1 MLRVET
7 EGAVATIT
15 LARPEVKN
23 ALDDQLIAALSAAFS
38 HLGPDIRAVVLT
50 GDGNAFCAGGDLQWM
65 RRAAN
70 YTEEE
75 NYRDAVKL
83 AELFRAIVECPAVVI
98 AKVHGAAFGGGC
110 GLVAAADV
118 AIAST
123 AALFAFSEVK
133 LGLVPATISRF
144 VIPKIGVGNARALFS
159 TGEAFGAERAL
170 QISLVHEVVESD
182 ELDEAAR
189 KKLKSILAAGPEA
202 VAISKKLAQQP
213 LMSIDESA
221 RLLARA
227 RAGDEARE
235 GVAAFLEKRPA
246 RFVQKL

>member
-98 AKVHGAAFGGGC
+98 ANYVIEKG
-110 GLVAAADV
+110 
-118 AIAST
+118 
-123 AALFAFSEVK
+123 K
-133 LGLVPATISRF
+133 PATTP
-144 VIPKIGVGNARALFS
+144 VK
-159 TGEAFGAERAL
+159 
-170 QISLVHEVVESD
+170 
-182 ELDEAAR
+182 
-189 KKLKSILAAGPEA
+189 
-202 VAISKKLAQQP
+202 
-213 LMSIDESA
+213 
-221 RLLARA
+221 
-227 RAGDEARE
+227 
-235 GVAAFLEKRPA
+235 
-246 RFVQKL
+246 